1 VVCLAG
7 WKGEDDEILEV
18 FLQVSELHSTGVS
31 LMPFPIVPSLTAFW
45 VIFFQNLVEEERDD
59 RFVEPFGGY

>member
-31 LMPFPIVPSLTAFW
+31 LMPFPIVPSLTAF
-45 VIFFQNLVEEERDD
+45 
-59 RFVEPFGGY
+59 